1 MSVPMDIAGYEL
13 ELKKALAAEDFER
26 LSELD
31 KELRNVIESLVA
43 VPGKTDLQPQLERL
57 QALYEKLVGGL
68 KGKRQLYAKEL
79 GRLQKDKKGANEYRK
94 AK

>member
-1 MSVPMDIAGYEL
+1 
-13 ELKKALAAEDFER
+13 
-26 LSELD
+26 
-31 KELRNVIESLVA
+31 
-43 VPGKTDLQPQLERL
+43 LQPQLERL